1 MDNKI
6 KDSVY
11 NSVIL
16 KNNKKL
22 AILIDPGKQND
33 ESLTETIK
41 MASQTKIDFILVGG
55 SLVSEFISKAIDVI
69 KKSTDIPVI
78 LFPGNLMQLSCN
90 ADGILLLSLISG
102 RNPDYLIGNQ
112 VLAAPYLKKS
122 GLEVIPTGYILIDTQ
137 CTSSV
142 EYISNTKPVPADKP
156 ELIVATAI
164 AGEMMGNKLIY
175 LEAGSGS
182 CQVIKRDIITRVKK
196 NISVPLVVGGGI
208 KTRDDIKYI
217 FEAGADIIVVGS
229 AIEENPAI
237 IKSFAEVAWLF

>member
-1 MDNKI
+1 MDNKVKNSI
-6 KDSVY
+6 Y
-11 NSVIL
+11 NSIISGS
-16 KNNKKL
+16 NKKL
-22 AILIDPGKQND
+22 AILIDPGKQKD
-33 ESLTETIK
+33 ELLNVTIK
-41 MASQTKIDFILVGG
+41 MANQAKVDFILVGG
-55 SLVSEFISKAIDVI
+55 SLVSEFVSDVVNII

-78 LFPGNLMQLSCN
+78 LFPGNLMQLSGN

-102 RNPDYLIGNQ
+102 RNPDYLIGNH
-112 VLAAPYLKKS
+112 VLAAPYLKKC
-122 GLEVIPTGYILIDTQ
+122 GLEIIPTGYILIDTQ

-142 EYISNTKPVPADKP
+142 EYISNTRPVPADKT

-164 AGEMMGNKLIY
+164 AGELMGNKIIY

-182 CQVIKRDIITRVKK
+182 CQRIKRNIISEVKK
-196 NISVPLVVGGGI
+196 NISVPLIVGGGI
-208 KTRDDIKYI
+208 KTRNDIKDI

>member
-1 MDNKI
+1 MDNKV
-6 KDSVY
+6 KKSVY

-16 KNNKKL
+16 KNNRKL

-41 MASQTKIDFILVGG
+41 IANQSRVDFILVGG
-55 SLVSEFISKAIDVI
+55 SLVTGFVGDVVGII

-78 LFPGNLMQLSCN
+78 LFPGNLMQLSDN

-102 RNPDYLIGNQ
+102 RNSDYLIGNQ
-112 VLAAPYLKKS
+112 VLAAPYLKKC
-122 GLEVIPTGYILIDTQ
+122 GLEIIPTGYILIDTQ

-142 EYISNTKPVPADKP
+142 EYISNTKPVPADKT

-164 AGEMMGNKLIY
+164 AGELMGNKIIY

-182 CQVIKRDIITRVKK
+182 SQIIKRDIISEVKK
-196 NISVPLVVGGGI
+196 NISVPLIVGGGI
-208 KTRDDIKYI
+208 KTRDDIRDI
-217 FEAGADIIVVGS
+217 FQAGADIIVVGS
-229 AIEENPAI
+229 AIEKNPSI

>member
-1 MDNKI
+1 MDNKV
-6 KDSVY
+6 KKSVY

-16 KNNKKL
+16 KNNRKL

-41 MASQTKIDFILVGG
+41 IANQSRVDFILVGG
-55 SLVSEFISKAIDVI
+55 SLVTGFVGDVVEII
-69 KKSTDIPVI
+69 KKSTGIPVI
-78 LFPGNLMQLSCN
+78 LFPGNLMQLSDN

-112 VLAAPYLKKS
+112 VLAAPYLKKC
-122 GLEVIPTGYILIDTQ
+122 GLEIIPTGYILIDTQ

-142 EYISNTKPVPADKP
+142 EYISNTKPVPADKT

-164 AGEMMGNKLIY
+164 AGELMGNKIIY

-182 CQVIKRDIITRVKK
+182 SQIIKRDTISEVKK
-196 NISVPLVVGGGI
+196 NISVPLIVGGGI
-208 KTRDDIKYI
+208 KTRDDIRDI
-217 FEAGADIIVVGS
+217 FQAGADIIVVGS
-229 AIEENPAI
+229 AIEKNPSI